1 MCMKVTSIN
10 RWDYSEIL
18 GVGNISFGQIFCP
31 VEFLERGQ
39 KKKKK
44 SGVVPLGQRG
54 HGQQVQRGNHPT
66 RAATSKA

>member
-1 MCMKVTSIN
+1 MCMKVISIN

-18 GVGNISFGQIFCP
+18 GVGNISFVQIFCP
-31 VEFLERGQ
+31 VEFLEKRQ

-44 SGVVPLGQRG
+44 SGAVPLGQRG
-54 HGQQVQRGNHPT
+54 RGQQAQRGNQPT